1 MRFKRDDHGV
11 SIKVTMNMTTEN
23 VIPGVVFLHTFAF
36 FTRDSSHLVRLKA
49 GLTELCPPQSNMAK
63 R

>member
-1 MRFKRDDHGV
+1 MRFKRDDNGV

-23 VIPGVVFLHTFAF
+23 VFLGVVFVYNSAF
-36 FTRDSSHLVRLKA
+36 FTRHSSHLVRLKA
-49 GLTELCPPQSNMAK
+49 GLTELCPPQSNTAQ